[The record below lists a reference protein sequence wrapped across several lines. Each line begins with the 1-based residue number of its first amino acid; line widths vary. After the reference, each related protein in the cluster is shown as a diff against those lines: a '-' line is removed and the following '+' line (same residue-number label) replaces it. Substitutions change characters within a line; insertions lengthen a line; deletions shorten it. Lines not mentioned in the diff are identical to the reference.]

1 MRPGQVG
8 AVREIAHHAGRQDGR
23 APVRIVVL
31 EMRHAVPPQ
40 GLEKAAEQPAR
51 VADALPG
58 QAWPGPQRRGKAGA
72 HIVLAVGGHGRV
84 HRDHQGLHAGGGHA
98 VQQRIDLALVARQ
111 VGLEPCMGR
120 GRHHLLQ
127 PDQRGAAHD
136 GRHARLLCGLGQ
148 HQIASVGRQRGN
160 AHGRHAEGRAVAA
173 PEQLEGGVALCHA
186 HQRARHEGQLGKG
199 AAVVRQ
205 RGVVLHRA
213 ADVGMDGARQMA
225 PRQPLEIIE
234 RQHLAQAA
242 RRPGRGWCSG
252 CGSGGGGGGG
262 GDGVGRHCRPM

>member
-1 MRPGQVG
+1 MPALADGGQMRPGQVG

-31 EMRHAVPPQ
+31 EMRHAVAPQ

-58 QAWPGPQRRGKAGA
+58 QARPGPQRRGKAGA

-84 HRDHQGLHAGGGHA
+84 HGDHQGLHAGGGHA

-111 VGLEPCMGR
+111 VGLEPGVGR

-148 HQIASVGRQRGN
+148 HQIAPVGRQRGN

-242 RRPGRGWCSG
+242 RRPGRG
-252 CGSGGGGGGG
+252 
-262 GDGVGRHCRPM
+262 